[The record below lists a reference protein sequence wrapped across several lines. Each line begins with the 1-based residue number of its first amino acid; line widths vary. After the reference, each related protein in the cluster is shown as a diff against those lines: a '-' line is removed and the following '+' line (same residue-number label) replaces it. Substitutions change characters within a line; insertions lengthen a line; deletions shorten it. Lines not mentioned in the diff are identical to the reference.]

1 MLQHVWEKEA
11 ERRDEKEDELEAFE
25 RRQPPSPGNDAGWH
39 EPDSE
44 YIRQKLSLDDW
55 LTRDIAERDCLLGE
69 LMSTTSRV
77 LLVGPTGLGKTN
89 LVLAIAYAIAGGEP
103 FLHWHAGEGPRRVLF
118 IDGEMP
124 QRLMRSRLEDGSRRL
139 GAKPET
145 LFILSREDFPDI
157 PPLNTEAGQK
167 FIDRVIGTLGRVD
180 LIIFDNIQALLS
192 GDMKEE
198 EP

>member
-1 MLQHVWEKEA
+1 M
-11 ERRDEKEDELEAFE
+11 
-25 RRQPPSPGNDAGWH
+25 
-39 EPDSE
+39 
-44 YIRQKLSLDDW
+44 
-55 LTRDIAERDCLLGE
+55 LGE

-77 LLVGPTGLGKTN
+77 LLVGPTGFGKTN

-145 LFILSREDFPDI
+145 LFILSREDFPDM

-167 FIDRVIGTLGRVD
+167 FIDRVIDTLGRVD

-198 EP
+198 EPWQRTLPWVRVRGLTRRKIGQIWMHPHRPRRNTQLRH